1 MTGLSGPRTGAKAS
15 TRAENEQYRKACSYT
30 SEDLIRTTAASST
43 RLAAATA
50 QSAVPNIALQYTEW
64 AFLGSSFPAAICPP
78 ALGVYLAGSLSHD
91 PHLHWPGCL
100 NCRLHL

>member
-50 QSAVPNIALQYTEW
+50 QSAVPNIALQYTER
-64 AFLGSSFPAAICPP
+64 ACLGSSFPAAICPP

-100 NCRLHL
+100 DCRLHL

>member
-30 SEDLIRTTAASST
+30 SEDLIRMTAASST

-64 AFLGSSFPAAICPP
+64 ACLGSSFPAAICPP

>member
-1 MTGLSGPRTGAKAS
+1 MTGLSEPRTGAKAS

-64 AFLGSSFPAAICPP
+64 ACLGSSFPAAICPP

-100 NCRLHL
+100 DCRLHL